1 MSILHSWKERGAKS
15 KKVADLQEFWN
26 GQKYIK
32 LLDPNILAAKEH
44 KNLLKQ
50 LADSGAWVDF
60 TQGLDARLLTEE
72 NIELIRKIKVKNVH
86 FAWDNIA
93 DEKIIVP
100 KLKLFK
106 EKTGLD
112 KRKITVY
119 VLTNFNSTLQEDLH
133 RVYTLREIGT
143 APYIMIYEKQSA
155 PKKIKDLQRWVNNR
169 IIWYSDETATFE
181 EYINSRKRG

>member
-1 MSILHSWKERGAKS
+1 M
-15 KKVADLQEFWN
+15 
-26 GQKYIK
+26 
-32 LLDPNILAAKEH
+32 
-44 KNLLKQ
+44 
-50 LADSGAWVDF
+50 DF

-181 EYINSRKRG
+181 EYINRRKRG